1 MALLVRKWGLAMHKD
16 EEISGPGAPFFP
28 LHRRLTGSISKS
40 SLSLARGPVGGYA
53 S

>member
-28 LHRRLTGSISKS
+28 LSRRLSGSLIKS
-40 SLSLARGPVGGYA
+40 SLSPAREPVGG
-53 S
+53 